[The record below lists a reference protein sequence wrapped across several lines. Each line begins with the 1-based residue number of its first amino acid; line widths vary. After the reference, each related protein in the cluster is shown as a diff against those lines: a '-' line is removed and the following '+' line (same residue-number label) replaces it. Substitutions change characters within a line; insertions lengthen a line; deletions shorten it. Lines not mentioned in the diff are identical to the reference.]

1 MARPPNYSF
10 ERSQRDRAKEE
21 KAAEKAA
28 AKLEQ
33 RELNRAKTQVAD
45 SSRPGVDRKD

>member
-21 KAAEKAA
+21 KAAIKAA
-28 AKLEQ
+28 AK
-33 RELNRAKTQVAD
+33 RELREQQRLQAAENSAPD
-45 SSRPGVDRKD
+45 GDRQD